1 MQRNFCFL
9 DGLKV
14 FVLGVQLIDNS
25 RDSFMSLM
33 KKQDNQPIKVI
44 IGKLLEKDVTQE
56 EITIILQLLINY
68 AMCEQNA

>member
-1 MQRNFCFL
+1 
-9 DGLKV
+9 
-14 FVLGVQLIDNS
+14 
-25 RDSFMSLM
+25 MSLM

-44 IGKLLEKDVTQE
+44 IGKLLEKDVTHE